1 MTNRELFTIEYFL
14 NRSDAMTVKRNFLK
28 EEVAS
33 YIRGENLTDR
43 ADHIRIY
50 RQDGKGSSYYYDEE
64 TRKIIKDI

>member
-14 NRSDAMTVKRNFLK
+14 NDRDSMSVKRNFLK

-33 YIRGENLTDR
+33 YIRGKNLVDR

-50 RQDGKGSSYYYDEE
+50 RQDGTSESYYYDEA
-64 TRKIIKDI
+64 TRKIIKD

>member
-14 NRSDAMTVKRNFLK
+14 NDRDSMSVKRNFLK

-33 YIRGENLTDR
+33 YIRGKNLVDR

-50 RQDGKGSSYYYDEE
+50 RQDGKADSYYYDEA
-64 TRKIIKDI
+64 TRKIIKD

>member
-14 NRSDAMTVKRNFLK
+14 NRSDAMSVKRNFLK

-33 YIRGENLTDR
+33 YIRGKNLVDR

-50 RQDGKGSSYYYDEE
+50 RQDSTSESYYYDEA
-64 TRKIIKDI
+64 TRKIIKD